1 MKPFHLLTCTTLL
14 VTWFAASTVTA
25 QTSIAEQQDLRVIE
39 VLRQNGADIAKVHDI
54 DFFLVFHAKEDA
66 IVIAEKMRVLGYEIA
81 GVGQKPGMKEWEIQA
96 KRKMV
101 PELQAMQATTR
112 ALQSLA
118 ESRDGYYDGWGTV
131 GVK

>member
-1 MKPFHLLTCTTLL
+1 MKPLRLLSCATL
-14 VTWFAASTVTA
+14 VIAWFAASTVIA
-25 QTSIAEQQDLRVIE
+25 QTSIAEQQDARVIE
-39 VLRQNGADIAKVHDI
+39 NLRQNGADVTKVHNI
-54 DFFLVFHAKEDA
+54 DFFLVFIRKADA
-66 IVIAEKMRVLGYEIA
+66 VATAEKIRALGYEI
-81 GVGQKPGMKEWEIQA
+81 VGIGQPPTAKQWEIHA

-118 ESRDGYYDGWGTV
+118 EVRNGYYDGWGAV

>member
-1 MKPFHLLTCTTLL
+1 MKPHRLLSCATLVIAWL
-14 VTWFAASTVTA
+14 AASLVMA
-25 QTSIAEQQDLRVIE
+25 QTSIAEQQDARVIE
-39 VLRQNGADIAKVHDI
+39 NLRQNGADVTQVHNI
-54 DFFLVFHAKEDA
+54 DFFLVFSRKADA
-66 IVIAEKMRVLGYEIA
+66 IATAEKIRAIGYEIV
-81 GVGQKPGMKEWEIQA
+81 GVGQPPTTKQWEIHA

-118 ESRDGYYDGWGTV
+118 EVHNGYYDGWGTV